1 MIRIEKS
8 GYSHFFCSFF
18 SLLPYNSSGVRMNF
32 AKQLLGN
39 KKISIFLDKNGI
51 CHQAS
56 LYNVKELKQCQ
67 SNRIEID
74 NFSIM
79 GEGLIITRMEDY
91 EITIE
96 GKIEKME
103 FAQAETKS

>member
-1 MIRIEKS
+1 MIKIEKS
-8 GYSHFFCSFF
+8 GIAHFFCSFF
-18 SLLPYNSSGVRMNF
+18 RVMPYNTSGVRMNF

-67 SNRIEID
+67 SNQIEVDYFIIKGQD
-74 NFSIM
+74 LM
-79 GEGLIITRMEDY
+79 ITRMEDY

-103 FAQAETKS
+103 FTQTETKI

>member
-1 MIRIEKS
+1 MMNSRKS
-8 GYSHFFCSFF
+8 GQSHFFCSFF
-18 SLLPYNSSGVRMNF
+18 CAPPYNSSGVRMNF

-39 KKISIFLDKNGI
+39 QKISVFLDKNGI

-56 LYNVKELKQCQ
+56 LYNVKELKLCQ
-67 SNRIEID
+67 SNQIEID
-74 NFSIM
+74 HFIIRGQDLM
-79 GEGLIITRMEDY
+79 ITRMEDY

-103 FAQAETKS
+103 FTQAETKI